1 MAITCS
7 NNIIQHIFN
16 IYCSLYTPAK
26 YFVSNSWNSKN
37 MPLLQI
43 PTTQFSTTIRE
54 LNWNKVIIFA
64 CCWPD
69 SWVDRPRDRN
79 YKICK
84 FKNTYTQDNKQLFQI
99 IGQIHGAIEYR
110 SFYLVVLLLAG
121 SSRFWNINDSTRS
134 RLDYIL
140 YVCIRALVPKTS
152 TDEHL
157 QKSWLSCV
165 YFLRMRTQRYRTI

>member
-1 MAITCS
+1 MAIICT
-7 NNIIQHIFN
+7 NNIIQHIFKY
-16 IYCSLYTPAK
+16 IVVQCRLYTPAK

-64 CCWPD
+64 CCWP
-69 SWVDRPRDRN
+69 WVDRPRDRN

-99 IGQIHGAIEYR
+99 IGQIHGAMLLNMAWWKRRSAEYGVR
-110 SFYLVVLLLAG
+110 STECGVRSLSQLKCFF
-121 SSRFWNINDSTRS
+121 RFGGD
-134 RLDYIL
+134 
-140 YVCIRALVPKTS
+140 
-152 TDEHL
+152 
-157 QKSWLSCV
+157 
-165 YFLRMRTQRYRTI
+165 F

>member
-1 MAITCS
+1 
-7 NNIIQHIFN
+7 
-16 IYCSLYTPAK
+16 
-26 YFVSNSWNSKN
+26 

-69 SWVDRPRDRN
+69 SWVDQPRDRN

-99 IGQIHGAIEYR
+99 IGQIHGAM
-110 SFYLVVLLLAG
+110 LL
-121 SSRFWNINDSTRS
+121 NINLFT
-134 RLDYIL
+134 
-140 YVCIRALVPKTS
+140 
-152 TDEHL
+152 
-157 QKSWLSCV
+157 LSCC
-165 YFLRMRTQRYRTI
+165 Y